1 MSIQGSNKPK
11 VKRRK
16 HSPEFRSRVVKECE
30 ESGKSVAQIARQYQ
44 LNAKLIH
51 KWRRDL
57 QQSISTCANDFI
69 ALSLIPAPV
78 NQPSGDSTIKVEL
91 TSGVG
96 SIVQHWPVSE
106 AHQLAHWLRQL

>member
-16 HSPEFRSRVVKECE
+16 HSPEFRVRVVKECE

-44 LNAKLIH
+44 LNANLIH

-57 QQSISTCANDFI
+57 QQSSSTCSNDFI
-69 ALSLIPAPV
+69 ALPLIPAPA
-78 NQPSGDSTIKVEL
+78 NPPSGESTIKVEL
-91 TSGVG
+91 SSGLG
-96 SIVQHWPVSE
+96 SIVLHWPVSE
-106 AHQLAHWLRQL
+106 AHQLANWLSQL